1 MPGFVLEAVQDAV
14 YEQVDL
20 SNRELPV
27 IFKTLELR
35 AGETVASGAIR

>member
-1 MPGFVLEAVQDAV
+1 V

-27 IFKTLELR
+27 IFETLELWENE
-35 AGETVASGAIR
+35 AVASGTIR